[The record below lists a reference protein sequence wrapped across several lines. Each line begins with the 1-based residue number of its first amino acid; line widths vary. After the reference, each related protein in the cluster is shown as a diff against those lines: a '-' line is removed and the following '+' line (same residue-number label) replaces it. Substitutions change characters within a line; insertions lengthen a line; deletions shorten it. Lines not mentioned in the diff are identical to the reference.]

1 MERTYGMPDTANE
14 LKRKKVRKQ
23 AMETMLADSINR
35 MREARDADDD
45 RAVTAERIKISQI
58 TTFMTRIS
66 DEIYE
71 LEKKLGIAK
80 Q

>member
-1 MERTYGMPDTANE
+1 MEHTYGMLDTANE

-35 MREARDADDD
+35 MRAARDADDD

-71 LEKKLGIAK
+71 LEKKLGIAE
-80 Q
+80 